1 MDLES
6 GIMECKMELEET
18 INAWVSHASRY
29 KILDIIIAVPE
40 EIQDDR
46 EKCVWDRKM

>member
-18 INAWVSHASRY
+18 NEWISLALHYRF
-29 KILDIIIAVPE
+29 LDIMITVPE
-40 EIQDDR
+40 EIQDDH
-46 EKCVWDRKM
+46 EKCVWDRKI